1 MNEITLRDLQVS
13 YDLPK
18 ITFDVAPLKEQVDT
32 VTKQFKDWVVIEQDI
47 AGAKDIS
54 AALNNTAKAINDKR
68 IAIVKE
74 IKAPIDEFENKLKS
88 LTQQLKDTAQGI
100 KTQID
105 TFIEAEKEHKRQIIL
120 TDMGWADY
128 MTFDEKWLNK
138 GTQRKDIEK
147 EIEAQK
153 MIFQANVQVVLAKC
167 ETYGLDTSKY
177 LLKLAQKTDVQTVV
191 ELIKNDYEVKKAY
204 VAPTVETP
212 IEKVDVKAVDDEFNF
227 VLEIVTTPQKLEE
240 IKKYLS
246 DQSVKFKEL

>member
-1 MNEITLRDLQVS
+1 MNEIALKELQVS
-13 YDLPK
+13 YELPK
-18 ITFDVAPLKEQVDT
+18 ITFDVAPLQEQVDSIT
-32 VTKQFKDWVVIEQDI
+32 QQFKGWVVIEQDI

-105 TFIEAEKEHKRQIIL
+105 NFVEAEKEHKRQIIL

-128 MTFDEKWLNK
+128 MVFDEKWLNK
-138 GTQRKDIEK
+138 GTSRQVIEK
-147 EIEAQK
+147 EIEVQRK
-153 MIFQANVQVVLAKC
+153 LFEANVEVIKAKC
-167 ETYGLDTSKY
+167 EQYGLETDKY
-177 LLKLAQKTDVQTVV
+177 LIKLAQKKDIIDIV
-191 ELIKNDYEVKKAY
+191 ELIKNDSEVKKLY
-204 VAPTVETP
+204 SNP
-212 IEKVDVKAVDDEFNF
+212 IQEEIKVDVRAVDDEYNF

>member
-1 MNEITLRDLQVS
+1 MNEIALRELQVS

-105 TFIEAEKEHKRQIIL
+105 TFIEAEKR
-120 TDMGWADY
+120 
-128 MTFDEKWLNK
+128 
-138 GTQRKDIEK
+138 TQ
-147 EIEAQK
+147 
-153 MIFQANVQVVLAKC
+153 
-167 ETYGLDTSKY
+167 TS
-177 LLKLAQKTDVQTVV
+177 
-191 ELIKNDYEVKKAY
+191 NH
-204 VAPTVETP
+204 
-212 IEKVDVKAVDDEFNF
+212 FN
-227 VLEIVTTPQKLEE
+227 
-240 IKKYLS
+240 
-246 DQSVKFKEL
+246 